1 MRFGIGQPVPRKED
15 PRFLTGRGRFV
26 ADIDLAHQTY
36 AVFIH
41 APHAS
46 ARIRGIDKAA
56 AEHAPGVHAILT
68 GDDWA
73 AAGLGCLETR
83 LMSEDV
89 GGPKGIRTSIWPLA
103 RDRVRHVGERVAVVI
118 AATEAQARDAA
129 EMVAIDYDVLPAV
142 VSLVDARHA
151 DAPLVHAE
159 APGNTS
165 FTMTMGDTDATA
177 RAFAR
182 ARHVTKLTVRNSR
195 LTAVSMEPRGCLS
208 DYDPG
213 TRRHTLYTST
223 QNVHGV
229 RTALANE
236 VLHIPQNRIRV
247 IARDVGGGFGMKG
260 HTYPEEAVI
269 TWAARHV
276 GRPVK
281 WIPSR
286 TEALLTDFHGRDQ
299 TVDAELALDAD
310 GRFLALRWTGAHN
323 AGAYVAA
330 TGALPILGAM
340 MLAPGAYDIPAAAV
354 TGSLVF
360 TNTTPTKPYRGA
372 GRPEAIYIIVRR
384 YIYAPAFSS
393 SRNARST
400 ASGSRAITARYAN
413 IALSGCVR
421 PCSRSR
427 SRATLIRYASAN

>member
-1 MRFGIGQPVPRKED
+1 
-15 PRFLTGRGRFV
+15 
-26 ADIDLAHQTY
+26 
-36 AVFIH
+36 
-41 APHAS
+41 
-46 ARIRGIDKAA
+46 
-56 AEHAPGVHAILT
+56 
-68 GDDWA
+68 
-73 AAGLGCLETR
+73 
-83 LMSEDV
+83 
-89 GGPKGIRTSIWPLA
+89 
-103 RDRVRHVGERVAVVI
+103 
-118 AATEAQARDAA
+118 
-129 EMVAIDYDVLPAV
+129 
-142 VSLVDARHA
+142 
-151 DAPLVHAE
+151 
-159 APGNTS
+159 
-165 FTMTMGDTDATA
+165 
-177 RAFAR
+177 
-182 ARHVTKLTVRNSR
+182 
-195 LTAVSMEPRGCLS
+195 
-208 DYDPG
+208 
-213 TRRHTLYTST
+213 
-223 QNVHGV
+223 
-229 RTALANE
+229 
-236 VLHIPQNRIRV
+236 V